1 MCRTFRAGGSVPLT
15 RDHVGRRTREGQ
27 ANVDGAARAFKGD
40 GQGKSCIGLPV
51 GPMHAFPHDSAVTGP
66 HYMPVPRCCASGRKP
81 AEPILV
87 VIAIPPL
94 DALHPRPGA
103 RPIACRQHGVMRTHA
118 SIPQRAVSDP
128 DRSLDAYGT
137 EICPAGKFKKALYIG
152 SLQSFRALHTTC
164 VSSMYLMNC
173 RACVVHSHRSAPAP
187 SRAGPDPAVH
197 GRTPGSEAPG
207 CGMRHPDR

>member
-152 SLQSFRALHTTC
+152 SLQSFRALHTALRPNSLIVERLFTRT
-164 VSSMYLMNC
+164 SDNEK
-173 RACVVHSHRSAPAP
+173 
-187 SRAGPDPAVH
+187 AVA
-197 GRTPGSEAPG
+197 PGSA
-207 CGMRHPDR
+207 